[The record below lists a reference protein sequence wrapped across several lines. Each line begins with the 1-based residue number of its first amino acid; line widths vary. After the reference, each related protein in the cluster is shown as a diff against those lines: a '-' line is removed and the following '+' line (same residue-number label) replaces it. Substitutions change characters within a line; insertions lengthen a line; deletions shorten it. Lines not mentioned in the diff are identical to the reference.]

1 MSPIELS
8 LGPYGALCGCYTQFS
23 IGLYRIL
30 AGHEKKFAVAAY
42 LLYPYFFIYVSFAI
56 IITTKQASFLTNLK
70 ISMSI
75 FKTCSG
81 IAPWFCVHKKTTTIQ
96 PKYRLYCLL
105 YFITTCIIDTLVKDT
120 KLVTVLRI
128 CLLHS

>member
-42 LLYPYFFIYVSFAI
+42 LLYPYFFYICEFCYNYYNE
-56 IITTKQASFLTNLK
+56 T
-70 ISMSI
+70 SI
-75 FKTCSG
+75 FPNKS
-81 IAPWFCVHKKTTTIQ
+81 
-96 PKYRLYCLL
+96 
-105 YFITTCIIDTLVKDT
+105 
-120 KLVTVLRI
+120 
-128 CLLHS
+128 